1 MVKDKL
7 PQNIQNLLME
17 IGEKSVLFRLFL
29 LTKEN
34 PNWEVYHNLNDTGY
48 DVALLKK
55 NSSERIRIEVK
66 TRQRLY
72 TTSDEKKKRIVHYTV
87 TKNEYENSDFIIA
100 YWVEKNYYFIVPT
113 CDLSETSSNGIPI
126 YKFIVREKVN
136 GDIDE
141 KSKEYLDNWDLL
153 LKQMNK

>member
-1 MVKDKL
+1 MKEKL

-17 IGEKSVLFRLFL
+17 IGEKSVLFKLFL

-34 PNWEVYHNLNDTGY
+34 PDWEVYHNLNDTGY
-48 DVALLKK
+48 DLILLKK
-55 NSSERIRIEVK
+55 QTSKRVRIEVK

-72 TTSDEKKKRIVHYTV
+72 TTSDEKKKRIVHYTI

-100 YWVEKNYYFIVPT
+100 YWFEKNYYFIVPISG
-113 CDLSETSSNGIPI
+113 LSETSSNGVPV
-126 YKFIVREKVN
+126 YKFIVREKVD

-141 KSKEYLDNWDLL
+141 NSKQYLDKWGLL
-153 LKQMNK
+153 LKEMNK

>member
-1 MVKDKL
+1 MKDKI

-17 IGEKSVLFRLFL
+17 IGEKSVLFKLFL
-29 LTKEN
+29 LTKEYSD
-34 PNWEVYHNLNDTGY
+34 WEVYYNLNYTGY
-48 DVALLKK
+48 DIVLLKK
-55 NSSERIRIEVK
+55 NSSEKIRIEVK

-72 TTSDEKKKRIVHYTV
+72 TTSDEKKKRIVHYTI

-100 YWVEKNYYFIVPT
+100 YWFEKNYYFIVPT
-113 CDLSETSSNGIPI
+113 CILTKTSSKGIPI

-141 KSKEYLDNWDLL
+141 NSKKYLNNWEELL
-153 LKQMNK
+153 R